1 MCTDI
6 SRELLSLSSGYVKYG
21 EREREIERERERERE
36 RGGVKKE
43 GRERERASQITILEK
58 QQPGLDKMNE
68 SKK

>member
-1 MCTDI
+1 MYRYFKGTTVTVFRIC
-6 SRELLSLSSGYVKYG
+6 
-21 EREREIERERERERE
+21 EIWRERERERE
-36 RGGVKKE
+36 SGGVKKE